1 MRTDAMAKINTA
13 PAATSLAAPAI
24 LWCSGETISTISS
37 MAVLKSSADN
47 TPPMANNTIIHS
59 MRVIWKKNPA

>member
-37 MAVLKSSADN
+37 MAVLNISAEI
-47 TPPMANNTIIHS
+47 TPPMATITIIHS
-59 MRVIWKKNPA
+59 VRVIWKKKPA